1 LICEFKVNMTISV
14 ETSDAQE
21 PLLSSDEDRETY
33 NPTRTSSDGGQR
45 FRPISAPRS
54 YGNLRPKTTQS
65 HDRGLNQA
73 DVLTIDKQYYSKVK
87 GFRHR
92 PTSAPNTREGED
104 AEEEEDARKL
114 PYIDDWDDD
123 DEGTE
128 ENILNDKQDM
138 FSPQSTEESQVEGR
152 RQLSSSHTV
161 GVKRDGEFHR
171 AASGKYRKSRK
182 KPQRQPSTFDTNG
195 ALRFIRTQTDR
206 APPTRIYSPLYRE
219 RSDLNSFRPIWAL
232 SKSSSEASSNS
243 FRHVEGERP
252 KLPRRSSSATIV
264 RNDAVAPSKPRSSFS
279 PVPLLVVK
287 NPLATKMGKNTGDLE
302 EIGGSFEPLKS
313 QSSLPD
319 YDALH
324 DPHLRRFWSRQD
336 LQHVLK
342 LKGMI
347 RDEYA
352 PDTGLFESAM
362 AKELADLSAQR
373 DIRELMMEQTAAMKR
388 QRSRRN
394 VAQSATRRLTLEVCE
409 DAHENVEAKLPIS
422 KEQPVISA
430 WLSWGKSQG
439 DSAPDLDLSCICF
452 DDKGRVLE
460 IIFYRSLVG
469 KNEALVHLGD
479 DVERSQAAAVSSNGV
494 VLDLAADVRREETIL
509 VELPRVMQSVVA
521 IAFVVTCF
529 SDESGL
535 ADAIGAELIL
545 CSGSSRSNPED
556 ELVRHYLSSERYNA
570 ALTSMLVRD
579 RSSPSSWSI
588 RTITRVAMA
597 NVAVEMVQMVQ
608 SLLRTREICSPY
620 TVLIEYCTAARPTS
634 SLRGSK
640 SEFSKAY
647 KAVAK
652 AIAQAFPFVRVVGN
666 PSGLVEKPRIG
677 SFEVTLL
684 DGSRVVRV
692 IWSKLLLGRWPRRM
706 DSILTR
712 LAAAVKQGSS
722 ASSVPDERSEVEV
735 LVVNASS
742 RERLPWATVEV
753 RALGIA
759 AQKLQMLN
767 GGKKKERS
775 RGWMAD
781 SKVQEDAP
789 SRCQYRVQADEEGKL
804 RIQIPG
810 GRYEFWGICAGYDC
824 EYPLELLV
832 KPFSKTKTKVTL
844 ALAVEQRN

>member
-1 LICEFKVNMTISV
+1 MEVSV
-14 ETSDAQE
+14 EAGE
-21 PLLSSDEDRETY
+21 AHVPPSSDEDRETY
-33 NPTRTSSDGGQR
+33 KPTRTSSEGGQK
-45 FRPISAPRS
+45 FRPISAPRC
-54 YGNLRPKTTQS
+54 YGNLRSKTNQT
-65 HDRGLNQA
+65 HDRGLSQH
-73 DVLTIDKQYYSKVK
+73 DVLTIDKQYYAKVK
-87 GFRHR
+87 TFQHR
-92 PTSAPNTREGED
+92 PTSAPNIREGEEAD
-104 AEEEEDARKL
+104 DEEGSRKL

-128 ENILNDKQDM
+128 ENILNDKQDFL
-138 FSPQSTEESQVEGR
+138 FSPQNTEEHESQKG
-152 RQLSSSHTV
+152 QHLNLSNSI
-161 GVKRDGEFHR
+161 GVKRDGAFHR
-171 AASGKYRKSRK
+171 SASGKHRKSRRK
-182 KPQRQPSTFDTNG
+182 LPQHSPTFESNG
-195 ALRFIRTQTDR
+195 ALRFIRTPVNS
-206 APPTRIYSPLYRE
+206 APPTRIYSPLYGE
-219 RSDLNSFRPIWAL
+219 RSEFNSFRPIWAL
-232 SKSSSEASSNS
+232 SKPSEEQSLSSSL
-243 FRHVEGERP
+243 RHVERERP
-252 KLPRRSSSATIV
+252 KIPRRSSSATLI
-264 RNDAVAPSKPRSSFS
+264 RTIAADPSRPRSSLA

-287 NPLATKMGKNTGDLE
+287 NPLATKLGKNTGDLE

-373 DIRELMMEQTAAMKR
+373 DIRDMMMEQTAAMKR
-388 QRSRRN
+388 QRSQRR
-394 VAQSATRRLTLEVCE
+394 VSQSAARKLTLEVCE
-409 DAHENVEAKLPIS
+409 DAHENVEAKIHIS

-479 DVERSQAAAVSSNGV
+479 DFDRAQDAAVSSDGV
-494 VLDLAADVRREETIL
+494 LLDHAADVRREETIL
-509 VELPRVMQSVVA
+509 VELPRIMQSVVA

-529 SDESGL
+529 SDEGGL
-535 ADAIGAELIL
+535 ADAVGAELIL

-570 ALTSMLVRD
+570 ALTSMVVRD
-579 RSSPSSWSI
+579 RSSPSNWSI

-608 SLLRTREICSPY
+608 SLLRNREICSPY
-620 TVLIEYCTAARPTS
+620 TVLIEYCTATRPTS
-634 SLRGSK
+634 SLRGKK
-640 SEFSKAY
+640 SEFTKAY
-647 KAVAK
+647 KAVVK
-652 AIAQAFPFVRVVGN
+652 AISHAFPFVRVVGN
-666 PSGLVEKPRIG
+666 PQGLVEKPRIG

-684 DGSRVVRV
+684 DGSRVVKL
-692 IWSKLLLGRWPRRM
+692 IWSKLMLGRWPQKMDTILRRVA
-706 DSILTR
+706 S
-712 LAAAVKQGSS
+712 AVKQGST
-722 ASSVPDERSEVEV
+722 AAPVPDERSEVEIRM
-735 LVVNASS
+735 VNAST

-767 GGKKKERS
+767 GVKKKEKP

-781 SKVQEDAP
+781 KKGQEEAP
-789 SRCQYRVQADEEGKL
+789 ARCQYRVQADEDGKL
-804 RIQIPG
+804 RIRIPG
-810 GRYEFWGICAGYDC
+810 GRYELWGICAGYDC

-832 KPFSKTKTKVTL
+832 KPFSKTKMKVTL
-844 ALAVEQRN
+844 ALALEKRNPV